1 MKIEVRYYTK
11 TGNTKKLA
19 DAIAEEVGVEA
30 KPISIP
36 ILTDTDILF
45 LGSSV
50 YAAEVDPQVKKF
62 ISSLDGKV
70 KKVVSFSTAALYQ
83 CAFKQVKK
91 HVNAQG
97 IKMDDEE
104 FHCKGQFKFMHK
116 GKPDSKDISDVKEF
130 AKKIISQQHA

>member
-1 MKIEVRYYTK
+1 MNIEVRYYTK

-30 KPISIP
+30 KPISVP
-36 ILTDTDILF
+36 ISDETDILF

-62 ISSLDGKV
+62 IASLDKRV
-70 KKVVSFSTAALYQ
+70 KKVVSFSTAAMYQ
-83 CAFKQVKK
+83 CAHRQVKK
-91 HVNAQG
+91 LVKIQE
-97 IKMDDEE
+97 IKVADEE

-116 GKPDSKDISDVKEF
+116 GKPDGKDILEVKEF
-130 AKKIISQQHA
+130 ARKIISKG